1 MFIAQ
6 IDEVDIVDRNGQQQE
21 DVNSLIQYIG
31 QALHIKHRPL
41 KDSDDDNAR
50 YFHASKFDDTSF
62 CQGGILKKEYFF
74 AETKFP
80 PCIEEEINSIYLDI
94 QGPPPKA

>member
-6 IDEVDIVDRNGQQQE
+6 IDEVDIVDNNGQQHE
-21 DVNSLIQYIG
+21 DINSLIQYVG
-31 QALHIKHRPL
+31 QVFHMKHRPL

-50 YFHASKFDDTSF
+50 YFHASKFDDYSF
-62 CQGGILKKEYFF
+62 CQAGILRKEYLF
-74 AETKFP
+74 ASTKFP
-80 PCIEEEINSIYLDI
+80 PFIEEEINSIYLDI